1 MEGVKK
7 YAQILAD
14 MEHKIASGHYRA
26 GQRVPSV
33 REAAQQYGVS
43 PGTIVKA
50 YAELETRHAIYSI
63 PQSGYYVVDQAGGE
77 KRGGEHGVMDFSS
90 SSPDAGLFPH
100 QDFQHCLNKAFEI
113 YGRATVQ
120 LRGLGGDGQS
130 QADARI
136 PSGRQPGVRQGGTHH
151 ADRGNPACAWHIDA
165 DAVPERQDGNIG
177 GTTEL

>member
-1 MEGVKK
+1 VKK

-77 KRGGEHGVMDFSS
+77 N
-90 SSPDAGLFPH
+90 A
-100 QDFQHCLNKAFEI
+100 
-113 YGRATVQ
+113 
-120 LRGLGGDGQS
+120 
-130 QADARI
+130 ARSMARLI
-136 PSGRQPGVRQGGTHH
+136 SRR
-151 ADRGNPACAWHIDA
+151 RRRMPACFRTRISST
-165 DAVPERQDGNIG
+165 V
-177 GTTEL
+177 